1 MQKLDGKSQTN
12 VVANYKLDR
21 FTLLSST
28 DSNASIF
35 TNKISGTAASGIYK
49 KAIFLPLSSS
59 SERKFN
65 SGTNIV
71 GKQPRNIKWEVNF
84 VTHKQNYNPNR
95 CFSEGLGCILS
106 ENINR
111 RSMDFSRVKVTHQS
125 ANTSTALSYL
135 MKMGWT
141 GSREMTA
148 MAKEIRGFTLS
159 QKIIVT
165 AEYLPGKLNMRA
177 DWASRNFPDSSKW
190 LLSPKVFQIISRNW
204 GTAEIDLFASRA
216 CHQLHTYMAWRPD
229 PHSQALDALQQKWK
243 NLGRLYA
250 HPLPLFSLIGRVLL
264 RVTEEGLTKIL
275 VTTNCPAQP

>member
-1 MQKLDGKSQTN
+1 
-12 VVANYKLDR
+12 
-21 FTLLSST
+21 
-28 DSNASIF
+28 
-35 TNKISGTAASGIYK
+35 
-49 KAIFLPLSSS
+49 
-59 SERKFN
+59 
-65 SGTNIV
+65 
-71 GKQPRNIKWEVNF
+71 
-84 VTHKQNYNPNR
+84 
-95 CFSEGLGCILS
+95 
-106 ENINR
+106 
-111 RSMDFSRVKVTHQS
+111 MDFSRVKVTHQS

-165 AEYLPGKLNMRA
+165 TEYLPGKLNMRA

-204 GTAEIDLFASRA
+204 GTVEIDLFASRA

-250 HPLPLFSLIGRVLL
+250 HPPPPFLTDRKSSLKSHGRGINKDFGNYKLPCTTLVQSNLRSVHNRASTPATISGTFGKSQGTNTPSSFEQGFKTNGMENFRKNLVEKGISNTAANLISISRRSG
-264 RVTEEGLTKIL
+264 
-275 VTTNCPAQP
+275 TTATII